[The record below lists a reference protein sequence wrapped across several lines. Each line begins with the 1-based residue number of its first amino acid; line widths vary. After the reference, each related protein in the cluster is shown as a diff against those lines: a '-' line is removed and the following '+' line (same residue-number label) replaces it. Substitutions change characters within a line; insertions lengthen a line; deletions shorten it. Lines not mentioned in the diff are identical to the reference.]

1 MRVQQEEEGEEEEV
15 VRLQLNV
22 EIRYLQMKSQNFE
35 FGDKDNPL

>member
-22 EIRYLQMKSQNFE
+22 EIRYLQIIDTKICN
-35 FGDKDNPL
+35 LI